1 MPNIRIRKTSVKCIF
16 KSFHFV
22 NQYSKFYIPISLFFM
37 IIQGIIPALM
47 ISIMQKVINLLQKNI
62 SDFWEIRFYIFL
74 YIGINILNIMIL
86 GGYNYYSAKFN
97 LHFSNYINN
106 KMLSKASELGLK
118 DFENSETYDIINR
131 AQTQDGNS
139 IVSLIT
145 ETFII
150 VKSII
155 IIGSTSLLL
164 IKLNWWM
171 IIIVLIIP
179 IIRCITTIIINKKW
193 YMIRKE
199 RTVKERQKWYINYLM
214 MMGNA
219 VKEIKMFRL
228 SKYLIKKYDEIAE
241 NIIKQDVKLKKTNIF
256 IVVVLDLLDA
266 FIIGVLYLYTIFEG
280 FNGILLIGDVT
291 AYITGVEKIKSNTT
305 SIFLDIESI
314 IEQSLYID
322 FLFQYFEIP
331 KISRQKNIKI
341 SKIRKIELINLS
353 YKYDNL
359 NYVLK
364 NINMILTND
373 SHIALVGENGSGKTT
388 LIKLIMGLYEN
399 YEGEIFVNNI
409 NLKNID
415 IEDYQKKISCIFQDY
430 IKYEMSIRENIAIG
444 NIKNIFNDKLI
455 WEKID
460 KVYLKNKVNDIQLL
474 DTNLGS
480 WFGDFELSGG
490 EWQRIA
496 IARMLM
502 KNGEVLVLDE
512 PDSSLD
518 VLRQKEMIKIYKKEI
533 ENKMSI
539 YISHKVDY
547 VHLLSNLIYVLV
559 DGCVIEYGNHEEL
572 LNRKGEYYKFFNQCN
587 IKDIMG

>member
-1 MPNIRIRKTSVKCIF
+1 M
-16 KSFHFV
+16 
-22 NQYSKFYIPISLFFM
+22 
-37 IIQGIIPALM
+37 
-47 ISIMQKVINLLQKNI
+47 
-62 SDFWEIRFYIFL
+62 
-74 YIGINILNIMIL
+74 
-86 GGYNYYSAKFN
+86 
-97 LHFSNYINN
+97 
-106 KMLSKASELGLK
+106 
-118 DFENSETYDIINR
+118 
-131 AQTQDGNS
+131 
-139 IVSLIT
+139 
-145 ETFII
+145 
-150 VKSII
+150 
-155 IIGSTSLLL
+155 
-164 IKLNWWM
+164 
-171 IIIVLIIP
+171 
-179 IIRCITTIIINKKW
+179 
-193 YMIRKE
+193 
-199 RTVKERQKWYINYLM
+199 
-214 MMGNA
+214 
-219 VKEIKMFRL
+219 
-228 SKYLIKKYDEIAE
+228 
-241 NIIKQDVKLKKTNIF
+241 
-256 IVVVLDLLDA
+256 
-266 FIIGVLYLYTIFEG
+266 
-280 FNGILLIGDVT
+280 
-291 AYITGVEKIKSNTT
+291 
-305 SIFLDIESI
+305 
-314 IEQSLYID
+314 
-322 FLFQYFEIP
+322 
-331 KISRQKNIKI
+331 
-341 SKIRKIELINLS
+341 INLS

-388 LIKLIMGLYEN
+388 LIKLIMGLYED

-572 LNRKGEYYKFFNQCN
+572 LNRKGEYYKLFNQCN